1 MTAKSYPQ
9 LDEEA
14 LELMRRRLDYHD
26 GSRAALAREIGV
38 SRAAVSQAL
47 DGKYP
52 SGTGK
57 LRARV
62 IEALAEMVKCPHL
75 GAALAPGVCK
85 AARERKLSTVSDPV
99 PTSSTGRHARTA
111 ATTRRAARPR
121 RNPCRS
127 PFQRRRPMPP
137 LSDGLAVLSQLF
149 DDADLRGEGLS

>member
-85 AARERKLSTVSDPV
+85 AARERKLSTVSGSRSDVKHWQACQNCRNNP
-99 PTSSTGRHARTA
+99 A
-111 ATTRRAARPR
+111 RRAPA
-121 RNPCRS
+121 S
-127 PFQRRRPMPP
+127 EPMSEPI
-137 LSDGLAVLSQLF
+137 SEEASHAAAV
-149 DDADLRGEGLS
+149 